1 LTSEHGGAPFTH
13 FLPVYVFPPRQIE
26 VSGFLSSPSEKSP
39 YPEARSRIAKVWRT
53 GPHRAKF
60 IGQGVWDLKQ
70 QLEGLECDSG
80 LEIRV
85 GIVAEVVS
93 QILDSYSQLDGEENS
108 RPKITGVWMTD
119 DDGTEEKDEAKAV
132 EKVAARNDIPFK
144 LWADEK
150 YFIDECVPQHTWS
163 EALANLG

>member
-1 LTSEHGGAPFTH
+1 
-13 FLPVYVFPPRQIE
+13 
-26 VSGFLSSPSEKSP
+26 
-39 YPEARSRIAKVWRT
+39 
-53 GPHRAKF
+53 
-60 IGQGVWDLKQ
+60 
-70 QLEGLECDSG
+70 LEGLECGSG

-132 EKVAARNDIPFK
+132 EKVAAKNDIPFK